1 MYLFYSLSATA
12 SAHAMIPLEL
22 VNNLPSLHT
31 FPQVHISSS
40 LLPEWS
46 DWGNKNKDKEEERK
60 KSDSIT
66 LFYRILQHLK
76 AGFLSRVQKAL
87 NCQWLLRCTMLS
99 GCCYVLWMHWSLF
112 LPLSCWKTCSVPFFT
127 LFWYAYSSLHCSASI
142 LHNFFPRTVSN
153 VWY

>member
-1 MYLFYSLSATA
+1 MPWFLWS
-12 SAHAMIPLEL
+12 L

-40 LLPEWS
+40 FLPEWS

-66 LFYRILQHLK
+66 LFRILQRLK

-87 NCQWLLRCTMLS
+87 NCQWLFRGTMLS
-99 GCCYVLWMHWSLF
+99 GCCYVLWMRWCLF
-112 LPLSCWKTCSVPFFT
+112 LLCPAERLVQFLFHPF
-127 LFWYAYSSLHCSASI
+127 LICL
-142 LHNFFPRTVSN
+142 FFPTLLSLYPTQLFSLVQFPN